1 MGTLPYIPLAM
12 AIPVRSAYFPGPRM
26 PAIAPSP
33 AFHFLGTGREEGHHE
48 LSDSISIQPT
58 TFQLPWPSS
67 FPAARQCRH
76 WKEAQASCIELI
88 INIRRLQAE
97 KSKAVPDGFMLT
109 TRVDDS
115 PALTPKE
122 QLIVDSAVN
131 AAAYM
136 TPNASPAR
144 SRLIS
149 QLYMLLWVQDG
160 KDTLLCRCLY
170 LVI

>member
-1 MGTLPYIPLAM
+1 MLPYIPLAM
-12 AIPVRSAYFPGPRM
+12 AIPIQSAYFPGPRM

-33 AFHFLGTGREEGHHE
+33 AFHFLGSGREEGHHE

-58 TFQLPWPSS
+58 AFQLPWPSS

-97 KSKAVPDGFMLT
+97 KNKSVPDGFMLMT
-109 TRVDDS
+109 DADDS

-122 QLIVDSAVN
+122 QLIVETAVN
-131 AAAYM
+131 AAAFM
-136 TPNASPAR
+136 TPNSAPAR

-149 QLYMLLWVQDG
+149 QLYLLLWVHDG
-160 KDTLLCRCLY
+160 KCALPSQCLY
-170 LVI
+170 LDI